1 MLSYI
6 STSSS
11 TSRATPASW
20 EMPTPAPKP
29 FAPPRAKLGL
39 DHRFAEVPAERPKQ
53 DQLREKSMVLDQL
66 AREILALDEM
76 TLEEEER
83 RRSHQSSAA
92 GDTLGSPAAV
102 IGPCS
107 EGWSE

>member
-1 MLSYI
+1 
-6 STSSS
+6 
-11 TSRATPASW
+11 
-20 EMPTPAPKP
+20 MPTPAPKP

-92 GDTLGSPAAV
+92 GDTPARDGPTTALTSPLVAPPPPTA
-102 IGPCS
+102 IFPL
-107 EGWSE
+107 